1 MSLSDHEEQQ
11 PTTTTQNASLSLTYH
26 SNFPVPTPMKCKGD
40 KVANWEFFRQQW
52 EDYEI
57 ATGLD
62 KRDQKVRLATLRS
75 VMGKDCL
82 QVFNNL
88 ELSVEQKSSVKACLD
103 ALEAYFKPKRN
114 VVYERYVFNSSSQQ
128 QEESTDEYVN
138 RLRKYAASCNF
149 GSLTDELIRDRLV
162 LGIRDQATKLR
173 LLKEEK
179 LDLNKAVSMCRASE
193 IASKQLKSMKKESEE
208 EIKFARGQ
216 KYSARKPKPRDEKNV
231 KGRKTSHPKSQTKPK
246 CGRCGK
252 SPVHKLEECEAK
264 GSQCRKCKKFNHWSS
279 QCFSKPENVH
289 AVEEFDGQIER
300 SDSEESLLKV
310 EEISTVLSRGK
321 RLFTCLNFMDSTDMY
336 ATELECQLDTG
347 ATCNL
352 LSHRDLCNINQS
364 PSPPLQTSNV
374 NLRLFDG
381 TIMKPLGCTSIR
393 VNSENN
399 EFHALEFQ
407 VVETK
412 SKPLLSA
419 ETCESLGLLNFKP
432 HNTQPVYNLESQIPV
447 LTKQEI
453 LQEYSDVFH
462 GLGHFGD
469 TGFVVDKDA
478 KPVQHTPR
486 RVPVALEKEVKE
498 KIAEMEKKGIIV
510 KETSPTEW
518 ISSMVVVA
526 KPNKIRICLDPKD
539 LNKAVLRPKY
549 QMPTLEEILPKLN
562 GAKVFTT
569 LDAKDGFYQIGL
581 DEESSKLTT
590 FWTPFGRY
598 RYLRLPFGISVAPEE
613 FECKLQEKLSDLE
626 GTHVLRDDI
635 LVVGYGDT
643 VEEAEKNH
651 DENLRKV
658 LNRARQVNLKLN
670 SKKMSLKKTEVKF
683 MGHVISRDGLKPDPD
698 KVKAVKD
705 MPKPTCKQETLS
717 LLGFINYLAKF
728 LPRLSETAQPLRD
741 LTVKNAKFTWAK
753 QHDKAFAEIKQL
765 VISHP
770 VLRYYDVN
778 EEVTLQCDAS
788 ERGLG
793 AVLLQNGQPVAFASR
808 TLTETEQ
815 RYTQIEKECL
825 SITFGAHKFSQYIS
839 RREKVTVETDHKPL
853 ESIFRKSLFDAPSRL
868 QRMLLRLQRYN
879 LEVGYKPGPQMFI
892 ADHLSRASIRETGPQ
907 DEEFQVFAVEVE
919 GMGPLNSV
927 KISSER
933 LAQLQKA
940 TEQDP
945 IMQTLKTTILVGWPE
960 HREQTPVHIREY
972 WNYREELTLH
982 NGVLFKNQKVII
994 PKAMRPEMISR
1005 IHSSHLGI
1013 ESCLRKARDLVF
1025 WPSMNSEI
1033 KEAVIKCSVCAEY
1046 QAKNPKQPMQS
1057 HSIPDRPW
1065 SKVGTDLFSLHSNDY
1080 IVLVD
1085 YYSDFIEVSQLDDTT
1100 TATVC
1105 DFLKEQFSR
1114 HGIPDTL
1121 VSDNG
1126 SQFTSREFTEFS
1138 KEWEFKHVTS
1148 SPYHPRSNGKAE
1160 SAVKIVKNTFKKA
1173 ISDDKD
1179 PWLALLDYRNTPTEG
1194 VNSSPA
1200 QRLFSRR
1207 TRTLLPVTSNLLH
1220 PKVVDGVEEKLQL
1233 KRQRAKAHYDKK
1245 AKVLPDL
1252 EVGEE
1257 VRVQGQRNTNTWTTG
1272 TCVQKLSDR
1281 SYLVNTGGQTVR
1293 RNREVLRPQ
1302 QDGNSAESRADAESQ
1317 HPQPPSPTVE
1327 QPRSQNKPVP
1337 KTTVQTRTR
1346 TIKPPER
1353 FKDFV

>member
-1 MSLSDHEEQQ
+1 M
-11 PTTTTQNASLSLTYH
+11 
-26 SNFPVPTPMKCKGD
+26 
-40 KVANWEFFRQQW
+40 
-52 EDYEI
+52 
-57 ATGLD
+57 
-62 KRDQKVRLATLRS
+62 
-75 VMGKDCL
+75 
-82 QVFNNL
+82 
-88 ELSVEQKSSVKACLD
+88 
-103 ALEAYFKPKRN
+103 
-114 VVYERYVFNSSSQQ
+114 
-128 QEESTDEYVN
+128 
-138 RLRKYAASCNF
+138 
-149 GSLTDELIRDRLV
+149 
-162 LGIRDQATKLR
+162 
-173 LLKEEK
+173 
-179 LDLNKAVSMCRASE
+179 
-193 IASKQLKSMKKESEE
+193 
-208 EIKFARGQ
+208 
-216 KYSARKPKPRDEKNV
+216 
-231 KGRKTSHPKSQTKPK
+231 
-246 CGRCGK
+246 
-252 SPVHKLEECEAK
+252 
-264 GSQCRKCKKFNHWSS
+264 
-279 QCFSKPENVH
+279 
-289 AVEEFDGQIER
+289 
-300 SDSEESLLKV
+300 
-310 EEISTVLSRGK
+310 
-321 RLFTCLNFMDSTDMY
+321 
-336 ATELECQLDTG
+336 
-347 ATCNL
+347 
-352 LSHRDLCNINQS
+352 
-364 PSPPLQTSNV
+364 
-374 NLRLFDG
+374 
-381 TIMKPLGCTSIR
+381 
-393 VNSENN
+393 
-399 EFHALEFQ
+399 
-407 VVETK
+407 
-412 SKPLLSA
+412 
-419 ETCESLGLLNFKP
+419 
-432 HNTQPVYNLESQIPV
+432 
-447 LTKQEI
+447 
-453 LQEYSDVFH
+453 
-462 GLGHFGD
+462 
-469 TGFVVDKDA
+469 
-478 KPVQHTPR
+478 
-486 RVPVALEKEVKE
+486 
-498 KIAEMEKKGIIV
+498 
-510 KETSPTEW
+510 
-518 ISSMVVVA
+518 
-526 KPNKIRICLDPKD
+526 
-539 LNKAVLRPKY
+539 
-549 QMPTLEEILPKLN
+549 
-562 GAKVFTT
+562 
-569 LDAKDGFYQIGL
+569 
-581 DEESSKLTT
+581 
-590 FWTPFGRY
+590 
-598 RYLRLPFGISVAPEE
+598 PFGISVTPEE
-613 FECKLQEKLSDLE
+613 FEYKLQEKLSDLE

-815 RYTQIEKECL
+815 RYAQIEKECL

-853 ESIFRKSLFDAPSRL
+853 ESIFRKSLLDAPSRL

-907 DEEFQVFAVEVE
+907 DEEFQVFAIEVE

-1005 IHSSHLGI
+1005 IYSSHLGI

-1057 HSIPDRPW
+1057 HSIPDWPW

-1105 DFLKEQFSR
+1105 DFLKEQFSH

-1160 SAVKIVKNTFKKA
+1160 SAVKIVKNIFKKA

-1257 VRVQGQRNTNTWTTG
+1257 VRVQGERNTNTWTTG

-1327 QPRSQNKPVP
+1327 QPRSQNQPVP

>member
-1 MSLSDHEEQQ
+1 
-11 PTTTTQNASLSLTYH
+11 
-26 SNFPVPTPMKCKGD
+26 
-40 KVANWEFFRQQW
+40 
-52 EDYEI
+52 
-57 ATGLD
+57 
-62 KRDQKVRLATLRS
+62 
-75 VMGKDCL
+75 
-82 QVFNNL
+82 
-88 ELSVEQKSSVKACLD
+88 
-103 ALEAYFKPKRN
+103 
-114 VVYERYVFNSSSQQ
+114 
-128 QEESTDEYVN
+128 
-138 RLRKYAASCNF
+138 
-149 GSLTDELIRDRLV
+149 
-162 LGIRDQATKLR
+162 
-173 LLKEEK
+173 
-179 LDLNKAVSMCRASE
+179 
-193 IASKQLKSMKKESEE
+193 
-208 EIKFARGQ
+208 
-216 KYSARKPKPRDEKNV
+216 
-231 KGRKTSHPKSQTKPK
+231 
-246 CGRCGK
+246 
-252 SPVHKLEECEAK
+252 
-264 GSQCRKCKKFNHWSS
+264 
-279 QCFSKPENVH
+279 
-289 AVEEFDGQIER
+289 
-300 SDSEESLLKV
+300 
-310 EEISTVLSRGK
+310 
-321 RLFTCLNFMDSTDMY
+321 
-336 ATELECQLDTG
+336 
-347 ATCNL
+347 
-352 LSHRDLCNINQS
+352 
-364 PSPPLQTSNV
+364 
-374 NLRLFDG
+374 
-381 TIMKPLGCTSIR
+381 
-393 VNSENN
+393 
-399 EFHALEFQ
+399 
-407 VVETK
+407 
-412 SKPLLSA
+412 
-419 ETCESLGLLNFKP
+419 
-432 HNTQPVYNLESQIPV
+432 
-447 LTKQEI
+447 
-453 LQEYSDVFH
+453 
-462 GLGHFGD
+462 
-469 TGFVVDKDA
+469 
-478 KPVQHTPR
+478 
-486 RVPVALEKEVKE
+486 
-498 KIAEMEKKGIIV
+498 
-510 KETSPTEW
+510 
-518 ISSMVVVA
+518 MVVVA

-539 LNKAVLRPKY
+539 LNKAVLPPKY

-590 FWTPFGRY
+590 FWTPFGRF

-793 AVLLQNGQPVAFASR
+793 AVLLQNGQPVAFASQ

-815 RYTQIEKECL
+815 RYAQIEKECL

-853 ESIFRKSLFDAPSRL
+853 ESIFRKSLLDAPSRL

-907 DEEFQVFAVEVE
+907 DEEFQVFAVE

-945 IMQTLKTTILVGWPE
+945 IMQTLKTTIFVGWSEP
-960 HREQTPVHIREY
+960 REQTPVHIREY

-1057 HSIPDRPW
+1057 HRIPDRPW

-1160 SAVKIVKNTFKKA
+1160 SAVKIVKNIFKKA

-1327 QPRSQNKPVP
+1327 QPRSQNQPVP

>member
-1 MSLSDHEEQQ
+1 M
-11 PTTTTQNASLSLTYH
+11 
-26 SNFPVPTPMKCKGD
+26 
-40 KVANWEFFRQQW
+40 
-52 EDYEI
+52 
-57 ATGLD
+57 
-62 KRDQKVRLATLRS
+62 
-75 VMGKDCL
+75 
-82 QVFNNL
+82 
-88 ELSVEQKSSVKACLD
+88 
-103 ALEAYFKPKRN
+103 
-114 VVYERYVFNSSSQQ
+114 
-128 QEESTDEYVN
+128 
-138 RLRKYAASCNF
+138 
-149 GSLTDELIRDRLV
+149 
-162 LGIRDQATKLR
+162 
-173 LLKEEK
+173 
-179 LDLNKAVSMCRASE
+179 
-193 IASKQLKSMKKESEE
+193 
-208 EIKFARGQ
+208 
-216 KYSARKPKPRDEKNV
+216 
-231 KGRKTSHPKSQTKPK
+231 
-246 CGRCGK
+246 
-252 SPVHKLEECEAK
+252 
-264 GSQCRKCKKFNHWSS
+264 
-279 QCFSKPENVH
+279 
-289 AVEEFDGQIER
+289 
-300 SDSEESLLKV
+300 
-310 EEISTVLSRGK
+310 
-321 RLFTCLNFMDSTDMY
+321 
-336 ATELECQLDTG
+336 
-347 ATCNL
+347 
-352 LSHRDLCNINQS
+352 
-364 PSPPLQTSNV
+364 
-374 NLRLFDG
+374 
-381 TIMKPLGCTSIR
+381 
-393 VNSENN
+393 
-399 EFHALEFQ
+399 
-407 VVETK
+407 
-412 SKPLLSA
+412 
-419 ETCESLGLLNFKP
+419 
-432 HNTQPVYNLESQIPV
+432 
-447 LTKQEI
+447 
-453 LQEYSDVFH
+453 
-462 GLGHFGD
+462 
-469 TGFVVDKDA
+469 
-478 KPVQHTPR
+478 
-486 RVPVALEKEVKE
+486 
-498 KIAEMEKKGIIV
+498 
-510 KETSPTEW
+510 
-518 ISSMVVVA
+518 
-526 KPNKIRICLDPKD
+526 
-539 LNKAVLRPKY
+539 
-549 QMPTLEEILPKLN
+549 
-562 GAKVFTT
+562 
-569 LDAKDGFYQIGL
+569 
-581 DEESSKLTT
+581 
-590 FWTPFGRY
+590 
-598 RYLRLPFGISVAPEE
+598 
-613 FECKLQEKLSDLE
+613 
-626 GTHVLRDDI
+626 
-635 LVVGYGDT
+635 
-643 VEEAEKNH
+643 
-651 DENLRKV
+651 

-815 RYTQIEKECL
+815 RYAQIEKECL

-853 ESIFRKSLFDAPSRL
+853 ESIFRKSLLDAPSRL

-994 PKAMRPEMISR
+994 PKAMRLEMISR

-1013 ESCLRKARDLVF
+1013 KSCLRKARDLVF

-1046 QAKNPKQPMQS
+1046 QAKNPKQPMQT

-1160 SAVKIVKNTFKKA
+1160 SAVKIVKNIFKKA

-1327 QPRSQNKPVP
+1327 QPRSQNQPVP

>member
-1 MSLSDHEEQQ
+1 M
-11 PTTTTQNASLSLTYH
+11 
-26 SNFPVPTPMKCKGD
+26 
-40 KVANWEFFRQQW
+40 
-52 EDYEI
+52 
-57 ATGLD
+57 
-62 KRDQKVRLATLRS
+62 
-75 VMGKDCL
+75 
-82 QVFNNL
+82 
-88 ELSVEQKSSVKACLD
+88 
-103 ALEAYFKPKRN
+103 
-114 VVYERYVFNSSSQQ
+114 
-128 QEESTDEYVN
+128 
-138 RLRKYAASCNF
+138 
-149 GSLTDELIRDRLV
+149 
-162 LGIRDQATKLR
+162 
-173 LLKEEK
+173 
-179 LDLNKAVSMCRASE
+179 
-193 IASKQLKSMKKESEE
+193 
-208 EIKFARGQ
+208 
-216 KYSARKPKPRDEKNV
+216 
-231 KGRKTSHPKSQTKPK
+231 
-246 CGRCGK
+246 
-252 SPVHKLEECEAK
+252 
-264 GSQCRKCKKFNHWSS
+264 
-279 QCFSKPENVH
+279 
-289 AVEEFDGQIER
+289 
-300 SDSEESLLKV
+300 
-310 EEISTVLSRGK
+310 
-321 RLFTCLNFMDSTDMY
+321 
-336 ATELECQLDTG
+336 
-347 ATCNL
+347 
-352 LSHRDLCNINQS
+352 
-364 PSPPLQTSNV
+364 
-374 NLRLFDG
+374 
-381 TIMKPLGCTSIR
+381 
-393 VNSENN
+393 
-399 EFHALEFQ
+399 
-407 VVETK
+407 
-412 SKPLLSA
+412 
-419 ETCESLGLLNFKP
+419 
-432 HNTQPVYNLESQIPV
+432 
-447 LTKQEI
+447 
-453 LQEYSDVFH
+453 
-462 GLGHFGD
+462 
-469 TGFVVDKDA
+469 
-478 KPVQHTPR
+478 QHTPR

-815 RYTQIEKECL
+815 RYAQIEKECL

-853 ESIFRKSLFDAPSRL
+853 ESIFRKSLLDAPSRL

-927 KISSER
+927 NISLER

-982 NGVLFKNQKVII
+982 SGVLFKNQKVVI

-1160 SAVKIVKNTFKKA
+1160 SAVKIVKNIFKKA

-1233 KRQRAKAHYDKK
+1233 KRQRAKAHYDKT

-1293 RNREVLRPQ
+1293 
-1302 QDGNSAESRADAESQ
+1302 
-1317 HPQPPSPTVE
+1317 
-1327 QPRSQNKPVP
+1327 
-1337 KTTVQTRTR
+1337 
-1346 TIKPPER
+1346 
-1353 FKDFV
+1353 

>member
-1 MSLSDHEEQQ
+1 
-11 PTTTTQNASLSLTYH
+11 
-26 SNFPVPTPMKCKGD
+26 
-40 KVANWEFFRQQW
+40 
-52 EDYEI
+52 
-57 ATGLD
+57 
-62 KRDQKVRLATLRS
+62 
-75 VMGKDCL
+75 
-82 QVFNNL
+82 
-88 ELSVEQKSSVKACLD
+88 
-103 ALEAYFKPKRN
+103 
-114 VVYERYVFNSSSQQ
+114 
-128 QEESTDEYVN
+128 
-138 RLRKYAASCNF
+138 
-149 GSLTDELIRDRLV
+149 
-162 LGIRDQATKLR
+162 
-173 LLKEEK
+173 
-179 LDLNKAVSMCRASE
+179 
-193 IASKQLKSMKKESEE
+193 
-208 EIKFARGQ
+208 
-216 KYSARKPKPRDEKNV
+216 
-231 KGRKTSHPKSQTKPK
+231 
-246 CGRCGK
+246 
-252 SPVHKLEECEAK
+252 
-264 GSQCRKCKKFNHWSS
+264 
-279 QCFSKPENVH
+279 
-289 AVEEFDGQIER
+289 
-300 SDSEESLLKV
+300 
-310 EEISTVLSRGK
+310 
-321 RLFTCLNFMDSTDMY
+321 
-336 ATELECQLDTG
+336 
-347 ATCNL
+347 
-352 LSHRDLCNINQS
+352 
-364 PSPPLQTSNV
+364 
-374 NLRLFDG
+374 
-381 TIMKPLGCTSIR
+381 
-393 VNSENN
+393 
-399 EFHALEFQ
+399 
-407 VVETK
+407 
-412 SKPLLSA
+412 
-419 ETCESLGLLNFKP
+419 
-432 HNTQPVYNLESQIPV
+432 
-447 LTKQEI
+447 
-453 LQEYSDVFH
+453 
-462 GLGHFGD
+462 
-469 TGFVVDKDA
+469 
-478 KPVQHTPR
+478 
-486 RVPVALEKEVKE
+486 
-498 KIAEMEKKGIIV
+498 
-510 KETSPTEW
+510 
-518 ISSMVVVA
+518 
-526 KPNKIRICLDPKD
+526 
-539 LNKAVLRPKY
+539 
-549 QMPTLEEILPKLN
+549 
-562 GAKVFTT
+562 
-569 LDAKDGFYQIGL
+569 
-581 DEESSKLTT
+581 
-590 FWTPFGRY
+590 
-598 RYLRLPFGISVAPEE
+598 
-613 FECKLQEKLSDLE
+613 
-626 GTHVLRDDI
+626 
-635 LVVGYGDT
+635 
-643 VEEAEKNH
+643 
-651 DENLRKV
+651 
-658 LNRARQVNLKLN
+658 
-670 SKKMSLKKTEVKF
+670 
-683 MGHVISRDGLKPDPD
+683 
-698 KVKAVKD
+698 
-705 MPKPTCKQETLS
+705 
-717 LLGFINYLAKF
+717 
-728 LPRLSETAQPLRD
+728 
-741 LTVKNAKFTWAK
+741 
-753 QHDKAFAEIKQL
+753 
-765 VISHP
+765 
-770 VLRYYDVN
+770 
-778 EEVTLQCDAS
+778 
-788 ERGLG
+788 
-793 AVLLQNGQPVAFASR
+793 
-808 TLTETEQ
+808 
-815 RYTQIEKECL
+815 
-825 SITFGAHKFSQYIS
+825 
-839 RREKVTVETDHKPL
+839 
-853 ESIFRKSLFDAPSRL
+853 
-868 QRMLLRLQRYN
+868 
-879 LEVGYKPGPQMFI
+879 MFI
-892 ADHLSRASIRETGPQ
+892 ADHLSRASIGETGPQ

-1013 ESCLRKARDLVF
+1013 ESCLQKARDLVF

-1160 SAVKIVKNTFKKA
+1160 SAVKIVKNIFKKA

-1327 QPRSQNKPVP
+1327 QPRSQNQPVP

>member
-1 MSLSDHEEQQ
+1 ME
-11 PTTTTQNASLSLTYH
+11 
-26 SNFPVPTPMKCKGD
+26 
-40 KVANWEFFRQQW
+40 
-52 EDYEI
+52 
-57 ATGLD
+57 
-62 KRDQKVRLATLRS
+62 
-75 VMGKDCL
+75 
-82 QVFNNL
+82 
-88 ELSVEQKSSVKACLD
+88 
-103 ALEAYFKPKRN
+103 
-114 VVYERYVFNSSSQQ
+114 
-128 QEESTDEYVN
+128 
-138 RLRKYAASCNF
+138 
-149 GSLTDELIRDRLV
+149 
-162 LGIRDQATKLR
+162 
-173 LLKEEK
+173 
-179 LDLNKAVSMCRASE
+179 
-193 IASKQLKSMKKESEE
+193 
-208 EIKFARGQ
+208 
-216 KYSARKPKPRDEKNV
+216 
-231 KGRKTSHPKSQTKPK
+231 PK
-246 CGRCGK
+246 C
-252 SPVHKLEECEAK
+252 
-264 GSQCRKCKKFNHWSS
+264 
-279 QCFSKPENVH
+279 
-289 AVEEFDGQIER
+289 
-300 SDSEESLLKV
+300 
-310 EEISTVLSRGK
+310 
-321 RLFTCLNFMDSTDMY
+321 
-336 ATELECQLDTG
+336 
-347 ATCNL
+347 
-352 LSHRDLCNINQS
+352 
-364 PSPPLQTSNV
+364 
-374 NLRLFDG
+374 
-381 TIMKPLGCTSIR
+381 
-393 VNSENN
+393 
-399 EFHALEFQ
+399 
-407 VVETK
+407 
-412 SKPLLSA
+412 
-419 ETCESLGLLNFKP
+419 
-432 HNTQPVYNLESQIPV
+432 
-447 LTKQEI
+447 
-453 LQEYSDVFH
+453 
-462 GLGHFGD
+462 
-469 TGFVVDKDA
+469 
-478 KPVQHTPR
+478 
-486 RVPVALEKEVKE
+486 
-498 KIAEMEKKGIIV
+498 
-510 KETSPTEW
+510 
-518 ISSMVVVA
+518 
-526 KPNKIRICLDPKD
+526 
-539 LNKAVLRPKY
+539 
-549 QMPTLEEILPKLN
+549 
-562 GAKVFTT
+562 
-569 LDAKDGFYQIGL
+569 
-581 DEESSKLTT
+581 
-590 FWTPFGRY
+590 
-598 RYLRLPFGISVAPEE
+598 LRLPFGISVAPEE

-651 DENLRKV
+651 DENLRKE

-683 MGHVISRDGLKPDPD
+683 MGHVISRDSLKPDPD

-705 MPKPTCKQETLS
+705 MPKPTCKQETLI

-815 RYTQIEKECL
+815 RYAQIEKECL

-853 ESIFRKSLFDAPSRL
+853 ESIFRKSLLDAPSRL

-1160 SAVKIVKNTFKKA
+1160 SAVKIVKNVFKKA

-1327 QPRSQNKPVP
+1327 QPRSQNQPVP

>member
-1 MSLSDHEEQQ
+1 M
-11 PTTTTQNASLSLTYH
+11 
-26 SNFPVPTPMKCKGD
+26 
-40 KVANWEFFRQQW
+40 
-52 EDYEI
+52 
-57 ATGLD
+57 
-62 KRDQKVRLATLRS
+62 
-75 VMGKDCL
+75 
-82 QVFNNL
+82 
-88 ELSVEQKSSVKACLD
+88 
-103 ALEAYFKPKRN
+103 
-114 VVYERYVFNSSSQQ
+114 
-128 QEESTDEYVN
+128 
-138 RLRKYAASCNF
+138 
-149 GSLTDELIRDRLV
+149 
-162 LGIRDQATKLR
+162 
-173 LLKEEK
+173 
-179 LDLNKAVSMCRASE
+179 
-193 IASKQLKSMKKESEE
+193 
-208 EIKFARGQ
+208 
-216 KYSARKPKPRDEKNV
+216 
-231 KGRKTSHPKSQTKPK
+231 
-246 CGRCGK
+246 
-252 SPVHKLEECEAK
+252 
-264 GSQCRKCKKFNHWSS
+264 
-279 QCFSKPENVH
+279 
-289 AVEEFDGQIER
+289 
-300 SDSEESLLKV
+300 
-310 EEISTVLSRGK
+310 
-321 RLFTCLNFMDSTDMY
+321 
-336 ATELECQLDTG
+336 
-347 ATCNL
+347 
-352 LSHRDLCNINQS
+352 
-364 PSPPLQTSNV
+364 
-374 NLRLFDG
+374 
-381 TIMKPLGCTSIR
+381 
-393 VNSENN
+393 
-399 EFHALEFQ
+399 
-407 VVETK
+407 
-412 SKPLLSA
+412 
-419 ETCESLGLLNFKP
+419 
-432 HNTQPVYNLESQIPV
+432 
-447 LTKQEI
+447 
-453 LQEYSDVFH
+453 
-462 GLGHFGD
+462 
-469 TGFVVDKDA
+469 
-478 KPVQHTPR
+478 
-486 RVPVALEKEVKE
+486 
-498 KIAEMEKKGIIV
+498 
-510 KETSPTEW
+510 
-518 ISSMVVVA
+518 
-526 KPNKIRICLDPKD
+526 
-539 LNKAVLRPKY
+539 
-549 QMPTLEEILPKLN
+549 
-562 GAKVFTT
+562 
-569 LDAKDGFYQIGL
+569 
-581 DEESSKLTT
+581 
-590 FWTPFGRY
+590 
-598 RYLRLPFGISVAPEE
+598 
-613 FECKLQEKLSDLE
+613 
-626 GTHVLRDDI
+626 
-635 LVVGYGDT
+635 
-643 VEEAEKNH
+643 
-651 DENLRKV
+651 
-658 LNRARQVNLKLN
+658 
-670 SKKMSLKKTEVKF
+670 
-683 MGHVISRDGLKPDPD
+683 
-698 KVKAVKD
+698 
-705 MPKPTCKQETLS
+705 
-717 LLGFINYLAKF
+717 
-728 LPRLSETAQPLRD
+728 
-741 LTVKNAKFTWAK
+741 
-753 QHDKAFAEIKQL
+753 
-765 VISHP
+765 
-770 VLRYYDVN
+770 N

-815 RYTQIEKECL
+815 RYAQIEKECL

-853 ESIFRKSLFDAPSRL
+853 ESIFRKSLLDAPSRL

-879 LEVGYKPGPQMFI
+879 LEVGYKPGPQIFI

-1013 ESCLRKARDLVF
+1013 ESCLQKARDLVF

-1160 SAVKIVKNTFKKA
+1160 SAVKIVKNIFKKA

-1327 QPRSQNKPVP
+1327 QPRSQNQPVP

>member
-1 MSLSDHEEQQ
+1 M
-11 PTTTTQNASLSLTYH
+11 
-26 SNFPVPTPMKCKGD
+26 
-40 KVANWEFFRQQW
+40 
-52 EDYEI
+52 
-57 ATGLD
+57 
-62 KRDQKVRLATLRS
+62 
-75 VMGKDCL
+75 
-82 QVFNNL
+82 
-88 ELSVEQKSSVKACLD
+88 
-103 ALEAYFKPKRN
+103 
-114 VVYERYVFNSSSQQ
+114 
-128 QEESTDEYVN
+128 
-138 RLRKYAASCNF
+138 
-149 GSLTDELIRDRLV
+149 
-162 LGIRDQATKLR
+162 
-173 LLKEEK
+173 
-179 LDLNKAVSMCRASE
+179 
-193 IASKQLKSMKKESEE
+193 
-208 EIKFARGQ
+208 
-216 KYSARKPKPRDEKNV
+216 
-231 KGRKTSHPKSQTKPK
+231 
-246 CGRCGK
+246 
-252 SPVHKLEECEAK
+252 
-264 GSQCRKCKKFNHWSS
+264 
-279 QCFSKPENVH
+279 
-289 AVEEFDGQIER
+289 
-300 SDSEESLLKV
+300 
-310 EEISTVLSRGK
+310 
-321 RLFTCLNFMDSTDMY
+321 
-336 ATELECQLDTG
+336 
-347 ATCNL
+347 
-352 LSHRDLCNINQS
+352 
-364 PSPPLQTSNV
+364 
-374 NLRLFDG
+374 
-381 TIMKPLGCTSIR
+381 
-393 VNSENN
+393 
-399 EFHALEFQ
+399 
-407 VVETK
+407 
-412 SKPLLSA
+412 
-419 ETCESLGLLNFKP
+419 
-432 HNTQPVYNLESQIPV
+432 
-447 LTKQEI
+447 
-453 LQEYSDVFH
+453 
-462 GLGHFGD
+462 
-469 TGFVVDKDA
+469 
-478 KPVQHTPR
+478 
-486 RVPVALEKEVKE
+486 
-498 KIAEMEKKGIIV
+498 
-510 KETSPTEW
+510 
-518 ISSMVVVA
+518 
-526 KPNKIRICLDPKD
+526 
-539 LNKAVLRPKY
+539 
-549 QMPTLEEILPKLN
+549 
-562 GAKVFTT
+562 
-569 LDAKDGFYQIGL
+569 
-581 DEESSKLTT
+581 
-590 FWTPFGRY
+590 
-598 RYLRLPFGISVAPEE
+598 
-613 FECKLQEKLSDLE
+613 
-626 GTHVLRDDI
+626 
-635 LVVGYGDT
+635 
-643 VEEAEKNH
+643 
-651 DENLRKV
+651 

-815 RYTQIEKECL
+815 RYAQIEKECL

-853 ESIFRKSLFDAPSRL
+853 ESIFRKSLLDAPSRL

-994 PKAMRPEMISR
+994 PKAMRLEMISR

-1046 QAKNPKQPMQS
+1046 QAKNPKQPMQT

-1160 SAVKIVKNTFKKA
+1160 SAVKIVKNIFKKA

-1327 QPRSQNKPVP
+1327 QPRSQNQPVP